1 MKSNQERSNE
11 CLPPKKREIP
21 ATSLPSE
28 VKPVLPNDNHRTDN
42 LAWLPGS
49 QSSLGGRHRPGG
61 TSAEVGLQQGLH
73 KPPPAGLDYSP
84 PSAPR
89 SVPAP
94 TTLPTVY
101 SPALSQSGTPV
112 SPVQYTHLQH
122 TFQFVGPQY
131 SGPYAGF
138 IPSQLI
144 SPTANSATGAVAA
157 ATAVATP
164 PSQRSQLEAYS
175 TLLAS
180 MSGLSQQG
188 HKVEPHL
195 VRTPG
200 LIAAGSPP
208 PAQQNQ
214 YVHISSSPQ
223 SAVRNVSPPTIPVPL
238 HPHQTVIPHTLTLG
252 PSSQVVVQYSDASHF
267 VTRDA
272 PKKPE
277 SGRLQ
282 AMQAKEVL
290 NGEIEKSR
298 RYGISPS
305 ADMGLVK
312 AGNKP
317 APHHYE
323 TRHVVV
329 HSGPTDYG
337 ARESSGVRASVM
349 VVPNSS
355 TPTADLEVQQATN
368 RENSPSAL
376 NDKGSL
382 HLGKPTHRSYALSP
396 QQALGH
402 EGVKAVATLSPHT
415 VIQTTH
421 SASEHLPVGLPATAF
436 YAGTQPPVIGY
447 LSSQQ
452 QALGYPGGLP
462 QHLVIPGTQPLLI
475 PVGSADVEP
484 SGVTPAIVTSSP
496 QFAAVPH
503 TFVTT
508 AVPKSEAFS
517 AEPHTTQP
525 AYQATMVQAQIHL
538 PVVQSI
544 ASPATAPPTL
554 TPYFNVDREGLQI
567 AFHVHLGD

>member
-157 ATAVATP
+157 ATAVATT

-282 AMQAKEVL
+282 ARCCCWRGPAR
-290 NGEIEKSR
+290 GWPP
-298 RYGISPS
+298 PS
-305 ADMGLVK
+305 LRM
-312 AGNKP
+312 
-317 APHHYE
+317 
-323 TRHVVV
+323 
-329 HSGPTDYG
+329 
-337 ARESSGVRASVM
+337 
-349 VVPNSS
+349 
-355 TPTADLEVQQATN
+355 
-368 RENSPSAL
+368 
-376 NDKGSL
+376 
-382 HLGKPTHRSYALSP
+382 
-396 QQALGH
+396 
-402 EGVKAVATLSPHT
+402 
-415 VIQTTH
+415 
-421 SASEHLPVGLPATAF
+421 ATAS
-436 YAGTQPPVIGY
+436 T
-447 LSSQQ
+447 
-452 QALGYPGGLP
+452 
-462 QHLVIPGTQPLLI
+462 
-475 PVGSADVEP
+475 
-484 SGVTPAIVTSSP
+484 
-496 QFAAVPH
+496 
-503 TFVTT
+503 
-508 AVPKSEAFS
+508 
-517 AEPHTTQP
+517 
-525 AYQATMVQAQIHL
+525 
-538 PVVQSI
+538 
-544 ASPATAPPTL
+544 
-554 TPYFNVDREGLQI
+554 
-567 AFHVHLGD
+567 